1 MTNREY
7 IITQLSGKDCI
18 DDNGASYES
27 MVCNSIACPYF
38 TGDERAFCIYERVK
52 ILEKALDIAID
63 KYTCGYPDMRD
74 KVKNEIMNIAKSEV
88 QQ

>member
-7 IITQLSGKDCI
+7 IIAQLSGKDCI

-38 TGDERAFCIYERVK
+38 TGDERAFCVRE
-52 ILEKALDIAID
+52 DI
-63 KYTCGYPDMRD
+63 KENDMD
-74 KVKNEIMNIAKSEV
+74 LCFKCKENWLNSEV
-88 QQ
+88 QE

>member
-7 IITQLSGKDCI
+7 IIAQLSGEDCI

-38 TGDERAFCIYERVK
+38 TGDERAFCMYEDVK
-52 ILEKALDIAID
+52 ENDYD
-63 KYTCGYPDMRD
+63 TCF
-74 KVKNEIMNIAKSEV
+74 KCKENWLNSEV
-88 QQ
+88 QE

>member
-7 IITQLSGKDCI
+7 IIYQLSDKDCV

-38 TGDERAFCIYERVK
+38 TGDERAFCVDKDGKE
-52 ILEKALDIAID
+52 ID
-63 KYTCGYPDMRD
+63 CTCFEC
-74 KVKNEIMNIAKSEV
+74 KENWLNSEV
-88 QQ
+88 SE

>member
-7 IITQLSGKDCI
+7 IIAQLSDKDCI

-38 TGDERAFCIYERVK
+38 TGDERAFCLYEDVK
-52 ILEKALDIAID
+52 ENDYD
-63 KYTCGYPDMRD
+63 TCF
-74 KVKNEIMNIAKSEV
+74 KCKENWLNSEV
-88 QQ
+88 SE

>member
-7 IITQLSGKDCI
+7 IITQLSDKDCI

-38 TGDERAFCIYERVK
+38 TGDERAFCLYEDVK
-52 ILEKALDIAID
+52 ENDYD
-63 KYTCGYPDMRD
+63 TCF
-74 KVKNEIMNIAKSEV
+74 KCKENWLNSEV
-88 QQ
+88 QE

>member
-7 IITQLSGKDCI
+7 IIAQLSGEDYI

-38 TGDERAFCIYERVK
+38 TGDERAFCLYEDVK
-52 ILEKALDIAID
+52 ENDYD
-63 KYTCGYPDMRD
+63 TCF
-74 KVKNEIMNIAKSEV
+74 KCKENWLNSEV
-88 QQ
+88 SE

>member
-7 IITQLSGKDCI
+7 IIAQLSGEDCI

-38 TGDERAFCIYERVK
+38 TGDERAFCMYEDVK
-52 ILEKALDIAID
+52 ENDYD
-63 KYTCGYPDMRD
+63 TCF
-74 KVKNEIMNIAKSEV
+74 KCKENWLNSEV
-88 QQ
+88 SE

>member
-7 IITQLSGKDCI
+7 IISQLSDKDCI

-38 TGDERAFCIYERVK
+38 TGDERALCLYEDVK
-52 ILEKALDIAID
+52 ENDYD
-63 KYTCGYPDMRD
+63 TCF
-74 KVKNEIMNIAKSEV
+74 KCKENWLNSEV
-88 QQ
+88 SE

>member
-7 IITQLSGKDCI
+7 IIAQLSGEDCI

-38 TGDERAFCIYERVK
+38 TGDERAFCLYEDVK
-52 ILEKALDIAID
+52 ENDYD
-63 KYTCGYPDMRD
+63 TCF
-74 KVKNEIMNIAKSEV
+74 KCKENWLNSEV
-88 QQ
+88 QE

>member
-7 IITQLSGKDCI
+7 IIAQLSDQDCI

-38 TGDERAFCIYERVK
+38 TGDERAFCVRE
-52 ILEKALDIAID
+52 DI
-63 KYTCGYPDMRD
+63 KENDMD
-74 KVKNEIMNIAKSEV
+74 LCFKCKENWLNSEV
-88 QQ
+88 QE

>member
-7 IITQLSGKDCI
+7 IIAQLSDQDCI

-38 TGDERAFCIYERVK
+38 TGDERAFCLYEDVK
-52 ILEKALDIAID
+52 ENDYD
-63 KYTCGYPDMRD
+63 TCF
-74 KVKNEIMNIAKSEV
+74 KCKENWLNSEV
-88 QQ
+88 SE

>member
-7 IITQLSGKDCI
+7 IIAQLSNQDCI

-38 TGDERAFCIYERVK
+38 TGDERAFCLYEDVK
-52 ILEKALDIAID
+52 ENDYD
-63 KYTCGYPDMRD
+63 TCF
-74 KVKNEIMNIAKSEV
+74 KCKENWLNSEV
-88 QQ
+88 SE

>member
-7 IITQLSGKDCI
+7 IIAQLSDQDCI

-38 TGDERAFCIYERVK
+38 TGDERAFCLYEDVK
-52 ILEKALDIAID
+52 ESDYD
-63 KYTCGYPDMRD
+63 TCF
-74 KVKNEIMNIAKSEV
+74 KCKENWLNSEV
-88 QQ
+88 SE

>member
-7 IITQLSGKDCI
+7 IIAQLSNQDCI

-38 TGDERAFCIYERVK
+38 TGDERAFCFYEDV
-52 ILEKALDIAID
+52 EENDYD
-63 KYTCGYPDMRD
+63 TCF
-74 KVKNEIMNIAKSEV
+74 KCKENWLNSEV
-88 QQ
+88 SE